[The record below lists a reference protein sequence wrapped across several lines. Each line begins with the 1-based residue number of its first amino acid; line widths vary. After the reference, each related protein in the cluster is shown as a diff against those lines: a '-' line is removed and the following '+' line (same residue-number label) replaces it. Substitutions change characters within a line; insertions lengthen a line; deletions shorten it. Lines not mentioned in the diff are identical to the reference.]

1 MATGNDFRVEGLGA
15 GDMQW
20 PKNFA
25 LKNASGTS
33 LFEVDSTG
41 VTTLTRASQKRLI
54 TAGAKIGATAGA
66 AVSAADNVNS
76 LFRVPASQTAAT
88 VVIPIS
94 GLKVGDIINSYH
106 LLGQIESAG
115 NTVTVDAALRK
126 QTVAAGDNVDSLVTG
141 GAMVQLSVTAD
152 TAMSASNTSKTVTAD
167 TVGADE
173 SFYLLV
179 TVTTAGSTDVDCLGV
194 AVVVTEA

>member
-54 TAGAKIGATAGA
+54 TAGAKVGATAGA
-66 AVSAADNVNS
+66 AVNAADNVNS

-88 VVIPIS
+88 IVVPIS

-115 NTVTVDAALRK
+115 NAVTVDAALRK

-152 TAMSASNTSKTVTAD
+152 TAMSSSNTSKTVTAD

-173 SFYLLV
+173 SFYLLI
-179 TVTTAGSTDVDCLGV
+179 TVTTAASTDVDCLGV